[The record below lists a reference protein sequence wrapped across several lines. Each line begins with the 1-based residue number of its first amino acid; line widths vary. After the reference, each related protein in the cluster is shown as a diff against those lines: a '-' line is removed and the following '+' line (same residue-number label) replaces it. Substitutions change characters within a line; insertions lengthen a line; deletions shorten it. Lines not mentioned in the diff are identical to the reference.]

1 MDLISELKW
10 RGLYKDT
17 TDLEKLKTAIKNNDA
32 FYLGIDPTSDSIH
45 IGHLLSIN
53 LLRILSSHN
62 MKPFLL
68 IGGATASIGDPSGK
82 TSERSII
89 RSKELVHN
97 INSLTNQI
105 EDIYKLNNKTFG
117 NKFTILN
124 NLEWYQDMDLIKF
137 LRDYGKHI
145 NIASMISK
153 DNVKKRI
160 ETGISFTEFSYQLLQ
175 GFDWVHLREKYGV
188 KLQIGGS
195 DQWGNI
201 VTGTEL
207 VRKSLKK
214 EDVAGMTVNLLLDKS
229 GNKIGKTSSGE
240 VIWLSEK
247 KTSSF
252 KLHQYLRSQNDDM
265 AMDLVKKLTLISKE
279 SFDNLLEIHKGDP
292 KSRIFQN
299 YISKYLISFLG
310 HKTSYEVVIK
320 VSNAIFSGN
329 YNNLNLKELDLIYK
343 ETESIEVPLNKEAK
357 LIDFLE
363 ENNLINS
370 RRELREQIKNRAFK
384 INNNIIENEDIVI
397 SKESLLH
404 NKYLVV
410 RFSKKNVVI
419 CKVK

>member
-17 TDLEKLKTAIKNNDA
+17 TDLDKLKKVIENTDP
-32 FYLGIDPTSDSIH
+32 FYLGIDPTADSIH
-45 IGHLLSIN
+45 IGHLLSIE

-82 TSERSII
+82 TAERKVI

-105 EDIYKLNNKTFG
+105 EDIYNRNKKSFG
-117 NKFTILN
+117 NNFKILN
-124 NLEWYQDMDLIKF
+124 NLEWYQNLDLIKF

-160 ETGISFTEFSYQLLQ
+160 ETGISFTEFSYQLMQ
-175 GFDWVHLREKYGV
+175 GFDYLHLRDKYGV

-207 VRKSLKK
+207 IRKSLKK
-214 EDVAGMTVNLLLDKS
+214 DDVVGMTVNLLLDKS

-240 VIWLSEK
+240 VIWLSEN

-252 KLHQYLRSQNDDM
+252 KLHQYLRSQSDDM
-265 AMDLVKKLTLISKE
+265 AMDLVKKLTLISKSKFE
-279 SFDNLLEIHKGDP
+279 ELLKLHNQEP
-292 KSRIFQN
+292 KKRIFQN
-299 YISKYLISFLG
+299 FISNYLISFLG
-310 HKTSYEVVIK
+310 HKTTYDVVIK
-320 VSNAIFSGN
+320 VSNAIFS
-329 YNNLNLKELDLIYK
+329 
-343 ETESIEVPLNKEAK
+343 
-357 LIDFLE
+357 
-363 ENNLINS
+363 
-370 RRELREQIKNRAFK
+370 
-384 INNNIIENEDIVI
+384 
-397 SKESLLH
+397 
-404 NKYLVV
+404 
-410 RFSKKNVVI
+410 
-419 CKVK
+419 